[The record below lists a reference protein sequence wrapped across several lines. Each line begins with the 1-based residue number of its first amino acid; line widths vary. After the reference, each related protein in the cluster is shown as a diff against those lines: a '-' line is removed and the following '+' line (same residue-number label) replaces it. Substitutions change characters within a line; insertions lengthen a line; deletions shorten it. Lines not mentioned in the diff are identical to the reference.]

1 MVQDPFDNEF
11 RLNNLSNDEKMLVIA
26 YRVMSD
32 EDKKSILDS
41 TKERIKREKAKGSD
55 ENSD

>member
-1 MVQDPFDNEF
+1 MVQDPLDNEF

-41 TKERIKREKAKGSD
+41 TKEMVKREKAKGSD